1 MPPQPRLLLVE
12 DDPELRTLYTA
23 VLRLAKFEV
32 HPCPDGLAALHYLDQ
47 HDFDAIVL
55 DLHLPRVSGIEVYK
69 ELRAHRASR
78 DVPIVVC
85 TGMDPVPDLPGA
97 TILYKPCAPE
107 ELLATV
113 RRVLRSRQRAWLYVR
128 GEQSVRIVREGGGD
142 RPERLV
148 SYGPG
153 RAIAIFHDDDRDP
166 IGLDRRRVALERQ
179 LTAEGYEKLVL
190 FFADRRG
197 GGDTRMKPR
206 PGLRDRRRSDELEK

>member
-12 DDPELRTLYTA
+12 DDRELRKLYTA
-23 VLRLAKFEV
+23 ALRLAKFDV

-47 HDFDAIVL
+47 HDVDAIVL
-55 DLHLPRVSGIEVYK
+55 DLHLPRVSGIEIYK
-69 ELRAHRASR
+69 ELRAHGASR

-128 GEQSVRIVREGGGD
+128 GEQSVRIVREGGRG

-153 RAIAIFHDDDRDP
+153 RAIAVFDDRDP
-166 IGLDRRRVALERQ
+166 VGFDRRHAALERR
-179 LTAEGYEKLVL
+179 LTAEGYEKIVL
-190 FFADRRG
+190 FFADRRS
-197 GGDTRMKPR
+197 GGDTGMKLR
-206 PGLRDRRRSDELEK
+206 PGQPDRRRSDELEK